1 MPNTILIID
10 DSKTSREMIHLVLHD
25 ADLFEVFLKAENGEK
40 GLALLQ
46 ENAIDVVLCDLHM
59 PGMNG
64 FELLQKMYDNKDLR
78 DIPVIIITGH
88 EDQKE
93 KIRGLD
99 LGASDYVTKPFD
111 PAELIARVKVQLKIK
126 ILQDSLKE
134 LANTD
139 SLTKLCNRRCMF
151 EILTREKDRSLRTG
165 KPLSLAMIDIDHFK
179 NVNDTYGHSLGDKVL
194 VEFANQLELSLR
206 PYDQAARF
214 GGEEFA
220 MILPETSLEQA
231 AQISERVRK
240 EVSELSFADELKD
253 MHLTISIGVAPFP
266 APDIDTLDDL
276 IREADHAL
284 YRAKAAGRNRVELWQ
299 KKTKKTEIA
308 PGFCIFDIPIFTD
321 SIQAC
326 QPIPGQIQQ

>member
-1 MPNTILIID
+1 
-10 DSKTSREMIHLVLHD
+10 MIHLVLHD
-25 ADLFEVFLKAENGEK
+25 ADLFKVFLKAENGEK
-40 GLALLQ
+40 GLALLE

-179 NVNDTYGHSLGDKVL
+179 KVNDTYGHSLGDKVL
-194 VEFANQLELSLR
+194 IEFANQLELSLR

-253 MHLTISIGVAPFP
+253 MRLTISIGVAPFP
-266 APDIDTLDDL
+266 SPDIDTLDDL

-284 YRAKAAGRNRVELWQ
+284 YRAKETGRNRVELWQ
-299 KKTKKTEIA
+299 EKTKK
-308 PGFCIFDIPIFTD
+308 PG
-321 SIQAC
+321 
-326 QPIPGQIQQ
+326 

>member
-1 MPNTILIID
+1 MTNTILIID
-10 DSKTSREMIHLVLHD
+10 DSKTSREKIHLVLHD
-25 ADLFEVFLKAENGEK
+25 ADLFKVFLKAENGEK
-40 GLALLQ
+40 GLALL
-46 ENAIDVVLCDLHM
+46 ENNKVDVVLCDLHM

-64 FELLQKMYDNKDLR
+64 FELLQKMYGNKDLR

-88 EDQKE
+88 EDQQE

-126 ILQDSLKE
+126 ILQDSLKD

-179 NVNDTYGHSLGDKVL
+179 KVNDTYGHSLGDKVL

-240 EVSELSFADELKD
+240 EVSELSFADELQD
-253 MHLTISIGVAPFP
+253 MHLTISIGVASFP
-266 APDIDTLDDL
+266 APDINTLDDL

-284 YRAKAAGRNRVELWQ
+284 YRAKDEGRNRVELWQ
-299 KKTKKTEIA
+299 KNTKKPE
-308 PGFCIFDIPIFTD
+308 
-321 SIQAC
+321 
-326 QPIPGQIQQ
+326 